1 MPYEPRFYRDSVQTE
16 GLVSFGVIAG
26 ETDLFISAI
35 SDLSTEADAAVR
47 VCRADIEAF
56 IALTPKFAESL
67 EPYDVPETAP
77 EIVKQMAAA
86 GRAAGVGPM
95 AAVAGAVAEFVGRA
109 LILKSPD
116 IIVENGGDIFIAAT
130 APRRLSI
137 YSGSSPLSNKIS
149 VVIKPEMTPLGICT
163 SSGTVG
169 HSVSFGRADAAVVM
183 SPDTALADAWAT
195 RIGNMV
201 SGPADLDK
209 ALAAAQ
215 NASDLTGVLIIV
227 GDKLAVWGNVEIQPV
242 FDKLEE

>member
-16 GLVSFGVIAG
+16 GLVSFSVIES

-35 SDLSTEADAAVR
+35 SDLSMEAGAAVR
-47 VCRADIEAF
+47 ACRADIEAF
-56 IALTPKFAESL
+56 IESTPKFAGSL
-67 EPYDVPETAP
+67 EPYDVPENAP
-77 EIVKQMAAA
+77 EIVKRMAAA
-86 GRAAGVGPM
+86 GRDAGVGPM

-109 LILKSPD
+109 LMLKSPD

-137 YSGSSPLSNKIS
+137 YAGSSLLSNKIR
-149 VVIKPEMTPLGICT
+149 VVIKPEMTPLGICA

-201 SGPADLDK
+201 SGPADLEK

-215 NASDLTGVLIIV
+215 NASGLTGVLIIV
-227 GDKLAVWGNVEIQPV
+227 GDKLAVWGNVELDP
-242 FDKLEE
+242 LG